1 MARPALVWKQGA
13 ALLPALI
20 APHAPSL
27 AHKALAADFTL
38 LPHSLFQPAVLGNQ
52 GLYRRRIDAHVQ
64 CMLSHAVNAQVNH
77 LGFFEY
83 EEEAARAYDAAARAI
98 RGPQASTNFP
108 DANSVMPAG
117 HLSARTITMSSRPGD
132 SSTVVETIPRIN
144 VNPK

>member
-1 MARPALVWKQGA
+1 MAPFAL
-13 ALLPALI
+13 
-20 APHAPSL
+20 
-27 AHKALAADFTL
+27 
-38 LPHSLFQPAVLGNQ
+38 
-52 GLYRRRIDAHVQ
+52 
-64 CMLSHAVNAQVNH
+64 QVNH

-108 DANSVMPAG
+108 DAVGGAPV
-117 HLSARTITMSSRPGD
+117 SARTITTSGRPGD

>member
-1 MARPALVWKQGA
+1 
-13 ALLPALI
+13 
-20 APHAPSL
+20 
-27 AHKALAADFTL
+27 
-38 LPHSLFQPAVLGNQ
+38 
-52 GLYRRRIDAHVQ
+52 
-64 CMLSHAVNAQVNH
+64 MLNHAVNAQVNH